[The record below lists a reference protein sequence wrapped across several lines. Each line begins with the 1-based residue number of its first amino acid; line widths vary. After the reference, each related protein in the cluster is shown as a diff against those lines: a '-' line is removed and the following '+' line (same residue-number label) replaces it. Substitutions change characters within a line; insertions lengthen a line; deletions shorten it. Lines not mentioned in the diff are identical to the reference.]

1 MRDASCNIHTV
12 PKKTALRLLSFW
24 RFHVPAAQY
33 EHRLLFCMYAFHL
46 PVSVVLYDLYYFTLD
61 AFALAFGEL
70 DACHVHRTL
79 R

>member
-1 MRDASCNIHTV
+1 
-12 PKKTALRLLSFW
+12 
-24 RFHVPAAQY
+24 
-33 EHRLLFCMYAFHL
+33 MYAFHL